1 MIIYRKFFI
10 ENFKIK
16 YIYKCIYIKL
26 NYIHLPILIKKNVH
40 SNINNNKYCYIY
52 SLVNIYFYIKL

>member
-16 YIYKCIYIKL
+16 FLWKCIYRKL
-26 NYIHLPILIKKNVH
+26 NQIHLLILIKKNVH

-52 SLVNIYFYIKL
+52 SLVNIYFWIKL